1 MLLTS
6 NKLMNPKPYTINKFS
21 NKVTP
26 GDMMTLLAGVMNLLN
41 LKVSTTVKTVM
52 AALFQLCLKEPVLL
66 LAQKIS

>member
-1 MLLTS
+1 
-6 NKLMNPKPYTINKFS
+6 MNPKPDTINKIS

-26 GDMMTLLAGVMNLLN
+26 GDMMILLAGVMSLLN